1 MGSADSI
8 QSDLSSAFVLTISI
22 ALAIEC
28 IGGLTFNFI
37 VLLTYHKSFKLQ
49 KTENFLIINLNVVD
63 ILICLTAIPITLVLL
78 QNYQEQWPGLACY
91 FHQANIS
98 LVSTASAITLLTIS
112 IDRYE
117 AVVTP
122 LKKKVIQLNMK
133 KTLLAIWFM
142 SIVGFCSPFFGVD
155 FTTLSEMSARPVE
168 PTGQPQMNT
177 SQNSAFLNA
186 LSGTTDA
193 VADATSSDQCFST
206 PTCHCFIN
214 SKHFF
219 PFHEAYF
226 MFFFFLCMSGMI
238 VCYYH
243 IFRVAKQRLAVR
255 LALIRA
261 TLAFTGGSTAEES
274 LWKVQDRRLT
284 KMTLAIVS
292 TFVICWGPHIIVS
305 CVGLRI
311 QTVTVEMLRFV
322 GLTVAFSTALLH
334 PLLYTFMRQD
344 FRRALK
350 NRWMSQKV
358 LRKGFRNRKV
368 GTDASAANNGSVWT
382 LTRDTVHD
390 TLSAG

>member
-1 MGSADSI
+1 MVSTDSI
-8 QSDLSSAFVLTISI
+8 EHDFSSAFLLTLSI
-22 ALAIEC
+22 VLAIEC

-49 KTENFLIINLNVVD
+49 KNENFLIINLNIVD
-63 ILICLTAIPITLVLL
+63 ILICITAIPLTLVLL
-78 QNYQEQWPGLACY
+78 QNHQGQWPSFACL
-91 FHQANIS
+91 FHQANITFI
-98 LVSTASAITLLTIS
+98 STASAITLLTIS

-122 LKKKVIQLNMK
+122 LKKKVIQLNTK
-133 KTLLAIWFM
+133 KTLLAIWFV
-142 SIVGFCSPFFGVD
+142 SVIGLCSPFIGVD
-155 FTTLSEMSARPVE
+155 YTALSAAEAMSKGLQR
-168 PTGQPQMNT
+168 NT
-177 SQNSAFLNA
+177 SENGAVT
-186 LSGTTDA
+186 GTTDA
-193 VADATSSDQCFST
+193 VVDATSNGHCFSASS
-206 PTCHCFIN
+206 CHCFIN
-214 SKHFF
+214 TKHNIF
-219 PFHEAYF
+219 PFHEVYF

-274 LWKVQDRRLT
+274 LWKLQDRRLT

-305 CVGLRI
+305 CVGLGL
-311 QTVTVEMLRFV
+311 QTATVDMLRFV
-322 GLTVAFSTALLH
+322 GLTVAFSSALLH

-344 FRRALK
+344 VRRALK
-350 NRWMSQKV
+350 TRWMSQKV
-358 LRKGFRNRKV
+358 LRNGFRNRKV
-368 GTDASAANNGSVWT
+368 GADAVSTANNGSVWT